1 MNKEWVLAMKAEQ
14 EKSIEKSVSELK
26 TLISELPCY
35 TDDVKQKLYSIVDSW
50 RGNYRASA
58 HDLLLEMITSAKP
71 HMDIFGFARDHDIYS
86 MCNFI
91 SNPGNLERYLDS
103 EPVEFDGDI
112 IITDPCYIVKHDD
125 KDTDEDDWDRCD
137 YGYSM
142 EELGISHYMAR
153 NTMYGDWGC
162 TLFNSD
168 TEEPIGEFCADA
180 GMVAVFLLD
189 EVLKYNPE
197 FDYHINRPW
206 TTALVKNFKG
216 TIQFV
221 VTEETGEY
229 ENDSE
234 WHKKGDKWRD
244 YQVQVVG
251 HGIDKTTGKPLN
263 FVSIQTGL

>member
-1 MNKEWVLAMKAEQ
+1 
-14 EKSIEKSVSELK
+14 
-26 TLISELPCY
+26 
-35 TDDVKQKLYSIVDSW
+35 
-50 RGNYRASA
+50 
-58 HDLLLEMITSAKP
+58 
-71 HMDIFGFARDHDIYS
+71 
-86 MCNFI
+86 
-91 SNPGNLERYLDS
+91 
-103 EPVEFDGDI
+103 
-112 IITDPCYIVKHDD
+112 
-125 KDTDEDDWDRCD
+125 
-137 YGYSM
+137 
-142 EELGISHYMAR
+142 
-153 NTMYGDWGC
+153 
-162 TLFNSD
+162 
-168 TEEPIGEFCADA
+168 
-180 GMVAVFLLD
+180 MVAVFLLD

-263 FVSIQTGL
+263 FVSFQTGL